1 MNFSAA
7 DEAISFL
14 HDFHRVFGGPAD
26 FSPYDPAY
34 KTFLRQ
40 LTLGCF
46 AIGVLV
52 MSLLL
57 LIVVR
62 RVMALGAGTPSRT
75 SPSYAAYTRLRRN
88 WNHHGSN
95 DIFAVILLGFTALS
109 ALGGL
114 LAEAQVDYSVHRVS
128 HSMHNMSNTFHSIH
142 GIGANVSAI
151 AQGMRAN
158 TDDMLLTFKDTL
170 PANATDLALEAM
182 RYTPLLVVSRSFV
195 VSVVVSLPFSY
206 IRRLVHISHSL
217 ANSTHGLPSNFS
229 HLANQ
234 WEEEYF
240 WMKSST
246 NGIILTMTLAC
257 FLAISAIGWSMS
269 SALRMAVFLILVV
282 IPSSHGL
289 FGIYLSNSIESADF
303 CVAPAANTMMLFH
316 NDSAVQYFVECPANT
331 TLFGPT
337 MSNFHASVHDA
348 SAIEE
353 LLQKFATTLPEDTR
367 KRLQVG
373 YLDPIADQLAAL
385 AALEASYYSV
395 SACAPMSQSHKDV
408 VQTWCTNGI
417 LGMFT
422 LWVHQVALCA
432 MLFLSVIALVT
443 VFEQVRAKEER
454 VEMQYHLLSTYEEDN
469 IEHLYMSP
477 E

>member
-158 TDDMLLTFKDTL
+158 TDDILLTFKDTL

-182 RYTPLLVVSRSFV
+182 RYTPLLVS
-195 VSVVVSLPFSY
+195 
-206 IRRLVHISHSL
+206 
-217 ANSTHGLPSNFS
+217 
-229 HLANQ
+229 
-234 WEEEYF
+234 
-240 WMKSST
+240 
-246 NGIILTMTLAC
+246 C

-432 MLFLSVIALVT
+432 MLFLSVIALVA